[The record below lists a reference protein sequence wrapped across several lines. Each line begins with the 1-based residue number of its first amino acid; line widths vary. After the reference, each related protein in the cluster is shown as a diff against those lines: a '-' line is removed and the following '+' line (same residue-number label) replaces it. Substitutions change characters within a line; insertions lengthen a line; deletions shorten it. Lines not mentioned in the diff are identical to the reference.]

1 LINAIYFLPFCCLNR
16 NRNNIE
22 DIHFKWNFTGFKN
35 AFHILLTFSI
45 TTFAWIFFRAKSI
58 SDAFL
63 YIKNMF
69 TNLNFDSQY
78 LNNARYS
85 PELLWLIGAFILFEW
100 FHKYKTEP
108 ISGKYENI
116 KLLFCIL
123 AILALGVFSDY
134 KEFIY
139 FQF

>member
-1 LINAIYFLPFCCLNR
+1 MEAINFKCNIAGLRTILN
-16 NRNNIE
+16 
-22 DIHFKWNFTGFKN
+22 
-35 AFHILLTFSI
+35 ILLTFAL
-45 TTFAWIFFRAKSI
+45 TTFAWIFFRAKSL
-58 SDAFL
+58 SAALL
-63 YIKNMF
+63 YIKKMF
-69 TNLNFDSQY
+69 TDLNFDIQY
-78 LNNARYS
+78 LSNERYA
-85 PELLWLIGAFILFEW
+85 PELLLLIGAFVLFEW

-116 KLLFCIL
+116 KLLLCIM

>member
-1 LINAIYFLPFCCLNR
+1 M
-16 NRNNIE
+16 
-22 DIHFKWNFTGFKN
+22 
-35 AFHILLTFSI
+35 

-58 SDAFL
+58 SDAIL

-69 TNLNFDSQY
+69 TNFNFDSQY
-78 LNNARYS
+78 LNNARYA
-85 PELLWLIGAFILFEW
+85 PELLWLIGTFVLFEW

>member
-1 LINAIYFLPFCCLNR
+1 MA
-16 NRNNIE
+16 
-22 DIHFKWNFTGFKN
+22 
-35 AFHILLTFSI
+35 
-45 TTFAWIFFRAKSI
+45 TFAWIFFRAKSI
-58 SDAFL
+58 SDAIL

-69 TNLNFDSQY
+69 TNLNFDSQF
-78 LNNARYS
+78 LNNDRYA
-85 PELLWLIGAFILFEW
+85 PELVWLIGAFILFEW
-100 FHKYKTEP
+100 FNKYKTEP